1 MKNSLALR
9 ILLIISTPLLA
20 ITLSYFLFLSK
31 PDVFSKIFERYQY
44 QDYSFSFEELSTN
57 KNPLYP
63 EIIFKYA
70 SLQSETKNIKIN
82 EIKIGL
88 NLLGYFFDSYQRI
101 NYLKINASQ
110 ISTEDYIS
118 LLPKNSE
125 DLKNTLSGLIN
136 EGKIEELFFEFI
148 DGAEISVNNE
158 LLLSDIALNIG
169 AERILNASK
178 LM

>member
-9 ILLIISTPLLA
+9 ILLIIFTPLLA

-82 EIKIGL
+82 V
-88 NLLGYFFDSYQRI
+88 
-101 NYLKINASQ
+101 
-110 ISTEDYIS
+110 
-118 LLPKNSE
+118 
-125 DLKNTLSGLIN
+125 LI
-136 EGKIEELFFEFI
+136 
-148 DGAEISVNNE
+148 
-158 LLLSDIALNIG
+158 IADEN
-169 AERILNASK
+169 
-178 LM
+178 